1 MCIVNKIHCCGIIKQ
16 NNFRLAGDKF
26 CYCHFKIIIHLS
38 FCKRFLL
45 TQAND
50 LLDMITHQNVAFPQ
64 DLIEDSQFS
73 LFTNCLTV
81 SFELRCETQAIIHT
95 MYR

>member
-1 MCIVNKIHCCGIIKQ
+1 MCIVNKVHCCGIIKQ

-26 CYCHFKIIIHLS
+26 CYCHLNIIINLS

-45 TQAND
+45 TQTNV
-50 LLDMITHQNVAFPQ
+50 LLYMITHKNVAFPQ
-64 DLIEDSQFS
+64 DLIGDSQFRS
-73 LFTNCLTV
+73 YLQTDLQSVLNSGV
-81 SFELRCETQAIIHT
+81 TQAIIHT